1 MCHKRTPQ
9 APSFPFYHPVIP
21 KYLLNQMRLEL
32 LVALE
37 NKEVFGKERGMAEG
51 LETNLWE
58 LPVDG
63 AI

>member
-1 MCHKRTPQ
+1 
-9 APSFPFYHPVIP
+9 
-21 KYLLNQMRLEL
+21 MRLEL